1 MSHLPYQKTV
11 IAVCLIGFL
20 ICLALILSGC
30 SLSRAG
36 QIGNGLVI
44 GSGVADVVSTRAAM
58 ARGGHEANPI
68 MSQSVWQQVLVKS
81 LGISAVIAGS
91 QALEQSGRT
100 TLAHVMRWSAIGV
113 WSAASVW
120 NVRAGARSGR

>member
-1 MSHLPYQKTV
+1 MRSTKGTT
-11 IAVCLIGFL
+11 AVSASAMQTLTICLIVA
-20 ICLALILSGC
+20 LAGC

-44 GSGVADVVSTRAAM
+44 GSGVADVVSTRAAI
-58 ARGGHEANPI
+58 ARGGHEANPV

-113 WSAASVW
+113 WSAAAVH
-120 NVRAGARSGR
+120 NYRRARTR